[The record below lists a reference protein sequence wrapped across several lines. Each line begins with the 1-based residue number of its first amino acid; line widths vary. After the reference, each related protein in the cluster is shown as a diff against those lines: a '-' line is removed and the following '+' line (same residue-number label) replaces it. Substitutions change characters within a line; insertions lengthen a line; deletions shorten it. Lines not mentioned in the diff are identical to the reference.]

1 MSARRRLDLEM
12 IRRGL
17 VSGRTEASE
26 VIGAGRVTVDGAP
39 ADKASR
45 LVTPGQAVVVA
56 GPPARYVGRGG
67 RKLEA
72 ALEGF
77 GLDPTGLRA
86 VDVGSSTGGFTDCR
100 LQHGAA
106 SVVAVDVGRGQLHH
120 RLDNDDRVEVHER
133 TNVRGVD
140 AGSLG
145 APFDLLTCDL
155 SFISLRTVMADLVG
169 LVAVGASM
177 VLLAKPQ
184 FEAGRAEVDRGSGV
198 VRDPVVWE
206 RALVEISR
214 SVLGHGA
221 AIMEGMVSPLTGTD
235 GNVEFL
241 LHVRSGAAGDY
252 WSTFDAAA
260 VVASVD
266 GDAA

>member
-1 MSARRRLDLEM
+1 M
-12 IRRGL
+12 
-17 VSGRTEASE
+17 
-26 VIGAGRVTVDGAP
+26 
-39 ADKASR
+39 
-45 LVTPGQAVVVA
+45 
-56 GPPARYVGRGG
+56 
-67 RKLEA
+67 
-72 ALEGF
+72 
-77 GLDPTGLRA
+77 
-86 VDVGSSTGGFTDCR
+86 
-100 LQHGAA
+100 
-106 SVVAVDVGRGQLHH
+106 
-120 RLDNDDRVEVHER
+120 
-133 TNVRGVD
+133 D

-241 LHVRSGAAGDY
+241 LHVRAGAADDY

-260 VVASVD
+260 VVALVD
-266 GDAA
+266 GGAA